1 MTTINP
7 QDASVL
13 LILGEV
19 RGDVKGIAKA
29 LNTLEA
35 NINAVEAASDVRFSK
50 LESRV
55 GSLEAIKLRIGGLA
69 VGAALFAGFTA
80 DKLPALMHIILGG

>member
-29 LNTLEA
+29 INTLEA

-50 LESRV
+50 LETRV

-69 VGAALFAGFTA
+69 IGVGLFVGFTA
-80 DKLPALMHIILGG
+80 DKLPSLINILIGG